1 MNEVKLEPWELMSAA
16 KDVLGVPA
24 LGRILA
30 VCNQQVYRQIR
41 NPEHTQDSIRPPI
54 QRIRTLIYELEQGG
68 ERELVEGILNYMA
81 EGADMHV
88 TPNSCQQPDKDS
100 IEGECL
106 DDYPPLMEL
115 HEAIRS
121 GADLRELER
130 LAERA
135 KVEIEETVSA
145 VRLEREG

>member
-1 MNEVKLEPWELMSAA
+1 MTKQLTESWELMSAA

-30 VCNQQVYRQIR
+30 VANQQIYRQIR
-41 NPEHTQDSIRPPI
+41 NPDHTEDSIRPPI
-54 QRIRTLIYELEQGG
+54 QRIRTLIYELDQSG

-81 EGADMHV
+81 DGADMHV

-106 DDYPPLMEL
+106 DDYPVLMAF
-115 HEAIRS
+115 HEAVRC

-130 LAERA
+130 LAERV
-135 KVEIEETVSA
+135 KVEVEETVTA
-145 VRLEREG
+145 VRMEREG